1 MSGRRSPF
9 LNVPGPPCKTCQHPQ
24 REAIDRAIVSRS
36 ASIRHIAAQYGISPQ
51 AIIRHEDEHLPQ
63 ALIVYER
70 EKRNGALAIAGEIF
84 HTNVKRRSLAQD
96 ACHRWLTDPENPAQY
111 DLGARSEE
119 VTVTY
124 EDLDVDEAGRPVK
137 ARRKARLHVLLKGLR
152 EEHGIRVTG
161 FETKF
166 ADPRR
171 LLTDYSN
178 ALRGEL
184 TLFMAAWTEWQ
195 EQEAERREAEAAKA
209 AEADALQ
216 ALFAATLGE
225 VLASDL
231 RDALVEA
238 GVAAEVAGVA
248 AEQTAIPLLRRIV
261 ARFSERG

>member
-1 MSGRRSPF
+1 M
-9 LNVPGPPCKTCQHPQ
+9 LGPPCKTCFHPQ
-24 REAIDRAIVSRS
+24 RNAIDQAIASRS
-36 ASIRHIAAQYGISPQ
+36 APILRIAATYGLSPQ
-51 AIIRHEDEHLPQ
+51 SLLRHEAKCLPH
-63 ALIVYER
+63 ALVVR
-70 EKRNGALAIAGEIF
+70 EQQKRDGALVVAGEIF
-84 HTNVKRRSLAQD
+84 HRNVQRLSLAQD